1 MICDY
6 VKFQISKVNKKGNV
20 VWNHKPK
27 GKVWDFV
34 LTDDDKIIYP
44 IITDTQEVRCIDF

>member
-20 VWNHKPK
+20 VWSHKPK